1 MSNIADDTIIQ
12 ESIGL
17 LQSLIRTPSFS
28 RNEQVTATS
37 IEQFLSSKGVPVQR
51 HLNNVWALNQHYDP
65 SLPTILLNSHHDTV
79 KPNSGYTRDPF
90 DGQVADGKLFGLGSN
105 DAGASLVALLFTF
118 LHFYHKQGL
127 KYNLL
132 FAATAEEEIS
142 GKGGIESLLPLM
154 PPIAAGIVG
163 EPTRLELAIA
173 ERGLMVLDIEING
186 RAGHAARSEGENAI
200 YKALADIDWCRNYQ
214 FEKVSNL
221 LGPVQ
226 MTVTVIETD
235 NKAHNIVPAVCKLV
249 LDVRINELYSPE
261 EVLAVIS
268 SHVKGQ
274 VVPRSLRLRST
285 SISTDHPLVK
295 AGIQMGKNCYGSPTT
310 SDKALMPFPAL
321 KMGPGDSMRSHM
333 ADEFIFIHE
342 IEEGI
347 NTYIQLLNQVL

>member
-1 MSNIADDTIIQ
+1 MINIVEEKILQ

-28 RNEQVTATS
+28 RQEQATAELV
-37 IEQFLSSKGVPVQR
+37 EQFLCRKGIPVQR
-51 HLNNVWALNQHYDP
+51 HLNNVWALNQQYDS

-90 DGQVADGKLFGLGSN
+90 DGQTEDGKVFGLGSN

-118 LHFYHKQGL
+118 LHFYDKKGL

-132 FAATAEEEIS
+132 FAASAEEEIS
-142 GKGGIESLLPLM
+142 GKDGIESLLPLL
-154 PPIAAGIVG
+154 PPVAAAIVG
-163 EPTRLELAIA
+163 EPTGLDLAIA
-173 ERGLMVLDIEING
+173 ERGLMVLDIEIKG
-186 RAGHAARSEGENAI
+186 RAGHAARNEGENAI
-200 YKALADIDWCRNYQ
+200 YQAIADIEWCRKYQ
-214 FEKVSNL
+214 FEKVSEL
-221 LGPVQ
+221 LGSVQ
-226 MTVTVIETD
+226 MNVTVMETD
-235 NKAHNIVPAVCKLV
+235 NKAHNIIPAACKLV
-249 LDVRINELYSPE
+249 VDVRINELYSLE
-261 EVLAVIS
+261 EVLSVIT

-285 SISTDHPLVK
+285 SISIDHPLVV
-295 AGIQMGKNCYGSPTT
+295 AGIQLGKTCYGSPTT

-321 KMGPGDSMRSHM
+321 KMGPGVSMRSHM
-333 ADEFIFIHE
+333 ADEFVFIHE

>member
-1 MSNIADDTIIQ
+1 MSNIVDDTIIQ

-28 RNEQVTATS
+28 RQEQATAE
-37 IEQFLSSKGVPVQR
+37 IIAQFLSGKGVQVQR
-51 HLNNVWALNQHYDP
+51 HLNNVWALNQQYDS

-90 DGQVADGKLFGLGSN
+90 DGQVADGKIYGLGSN
-105 DAGASLVALLFTF
+105 DAGASLVALLITF
-118 LHFYHKQGL
+118 LHFYEKKGL

-142 GKGGIESLLPLM
+142 GKDGIESLLPLL

-163 EPTRLELAIA
+163 EPTRLDLAIA
-173 ERGLMVLDIEING
+173 ERGLMVLDIEIKG
-186 RAGHAARSEGENAI
+186 RAGHAARNEGENAI

-214 FEKVSNL
+214 FEKVSKL

-226 MTVTVIETD
+226 MSVTVIETD
-235 NKAHNIVPAVCKLV
+235 NKAHNIVPAACKLV
-249 LDVRINELYSPE
+249 VDVRINELYSPE
-261 EVLAVIS
+261 EVLSVIS
-268 SHVKGQ
+268 SHVKGE

-285 SISTDHPLVK
+285 SISTHHPLVQ
-295 AGIQMGKNCYGSPTT
+295 AGIQMGKSCNGSPTT
-310 SDKALMPFPAL
+310 SDKALMPFPTL

-333 ADEFIFIHE
+333 SDEFIYIHE
-342 IEEGI
+342 IEDGI
-347 NTYIQLLNQVL
+347 KTYIQLLNQVL

>member
-142 GKGGIESLLPLM
+142 GKDGIESLLPLM

-186 RAGHAARSEGENAI
+186 RAGHAARSEGENA
-200 YKALADIDWCRNYQ
+200 
-214 FEKVSNL
+214 
-221 LGPVQ
+221 
-226 MTVTVIETD
+226 
-235 NKAHNIVPAVCKLV
+235 
-249 LDVRINELYSPE
+249 
-261 EVLAVIS
+261 
-268 SHVKGQ
+268 
-274 VVPRSLRLRST
+274 
-285 SISTDHPLVK
+285 
-295 AGIQMGKNCYGSPTT
+295 
-310 SDKALMPFPAL
+310 
-321 KMGPGDSMRSHM
+321 
-333 ADEFIFIHE
+333 
-342 IEEGI
+342 
-347 NTYIQLLNQVL
+347 